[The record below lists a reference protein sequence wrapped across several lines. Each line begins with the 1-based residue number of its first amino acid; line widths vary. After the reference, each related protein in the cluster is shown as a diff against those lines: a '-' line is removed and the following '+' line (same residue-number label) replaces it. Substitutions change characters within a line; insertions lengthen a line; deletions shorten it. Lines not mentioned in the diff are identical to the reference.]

1 MSSINLYSKEI
12 TIKLVYCGPAFAG
25 KTTSLQFVHQTIRA
39 ESRGQL
45 ISLQA
50 GNDRTLYFD
59 FLPMRLPKL
68 GGYSIRVQVYTVP
81 GQVQHN
87 SSRKLVLTGA
97 DGIVFVADSQSDR
110 MNDNL
115 SSLQNV
121 EENLRDQGQ
130 SLSRMPH
137 LLQLN
142 KRDLSGVVPV
152 DEMVKKLNQFH
163 GMCIETRALSGVGVF
178 ESLKAITRLVISDV
192 RRKGKKPETEK
203 RGDSDTDGVPTEEIP
218 QEPSDPFKA
227 INTDGSIEQSLQA
240 LAERHPP
247 QLPELSLRP
256 LKPEEMGS
264 LEGRGVVLS
273 ECLPPGAERDAVV
286 AVEFINLRA
295 DYVGAIRASSRKFA
309 DWARADA
316 YSAGEALALEALRLG
331 VDAARY
337 SRFREICERAEMGTA
352 SSADAAFALFFLVD
366 VALRRQNLI

>member
-12 TIKLVYCGPAFAG
+12 TIKVVYYGPSFAG

-45 ISLQA
+45 ISLSA

-59 FLPMRLPKL
+59 FMPMRLPKL
-68 GGYSIRVQVYTVP
+68 GAYTIRVQVYTVP
-81 GQVQHN
+81 GEVQHN
-87 SSRKLVLTGA
+87 SSRKLVLTGV
-97 DGIVFVADSQSDR
+97 DGIVFVADSQNDR
-110 MNDNL
+110 MDDNL
-115 SSLQNV
+115 ASLRNL

-130 SLSRMPH
+130 SLARMPH
-137 LLQLN
+137 VIQLN

-152 DEMVKKLNQFH
+152 AEMARQLNLHH
-163 GMCIETRALSGVGVF
+163 GSLIETRALTGVGVF

-192 RRKGKKPETEK
+192 RRRGAFKRQLPEL
-203 RGDSDTDGVPTEEIP
+203 DTDGTPDEEIH
-218 QEPSDPFKA
+218 QETSDPFKA

-256 LKPEEMGS
+256 LAPEEMGS

-273 ECLPPGAERDAVV
+273 EVLPPGPERDAVV

-295 DYVGAIRASSRKFA
+295 DYIGAVRASSRKFS

-316 YSAGEALALEALRLG
+316 HSAGEALALEALRLG

-337 SRFREICERAEMGTA
+337 SRFREITERADQGTA